1 MAKSTS
7 QQILP
12 VADFSSIHLG
22 PRRLSKPRTNK
33 SSSNLLAEQPTTP
46 MSPYGSPEQDY
57 FGQDA
62 VVVDSRGQR
71 RSRSK
76 SRGRLKAYL
85 YGSSY
90 DLTQNSSD
98 DEVQTGIVGAARD
111 VRRRLSRTGS
121 SIMPL
126 QSAKASATRLSNSS
140 SSGLLSTR
148 STESQE
154 IDPEESAIIVDQIKH
169 RAYCDSLAAQN
180 HVSTPVDEGR
190 HVDSIMAPLRRK
202 SLYTPGIATRDVSDI
217 LRKPPKPSTDHD
229 YYYDPS
235 RSENSPLS
243 DLAVLNVG
251 DGRSTPSDLHYSQLG
266 GLQLGTLRI
275 TNGTCSP
282 VPGGRLADSHRSV
295 TPESKSHDEY
305 YTASEGS
312 VGGDGDHATPLTP
325 RGGSPSRF
333 ESGKEANIRS
343 DNGVLSNSDK
353 FPPFE
358 RTASNKSLPVPA
370 EIIDQT
376 AGLGKRSTDQSAR
389 FQHETVSDV
398 SCLEEKTSTPTRSP
412 MVEDRLHDDIE
423 HVESHPP
430 KMGLGEESGF
440 ELGTPIE
447 SCSVKREQPQGIVCS
462 AGEALRESFSVETR
476 PSQFGS
482 VERRMPFRCFS
493 SGASGMADEYIAELD
508 DSPFSYL
515 SREAKGHSIP
525 QSQDPAKRM
534 WRSFIDDA
542 EVQHAGSGSN
552 SRDGA
557 LRKLTGNGTIPST
570 RQPERLHVPFSQ
582 PLRCS
587 ASSETPQA
595 DSGYFSQASLTGTP
609 AHKVCDETGVNSTS
623 SSQAS
628 TFPQNPAV
636 ETVRF
641 SARSPLRIPLRKLQ
655 KQRSKSQPPPVNII
669 TGCHEFADA
678 NIPRI
683 PSVIAARHAK
693 RLSQFPI
700 LECAFP
706 SLQHTAA
713 NRTLSPVHA
722 HGAPIRFPSPAYD
735 IEAASTTS
743 KSSPTASSRPQACS
757 IVGIVGD
764 ENERDTSDIVR
775 SPSWSEFGGDGRRRK
790 EQKKLAK
797 AEKGNDKKLQ
807 KEEREVEKRLE
818 RERKEFERQIKK
830 DQDIQRSTRSR
841 SASKARRRSSD
852 GQSRHDTMMMISDF
866 GTVTESLGNS
876 PYDIA
881 NLQNVNNSKSTLSD
895 THHPRNWHPHQISTA
910 MPRPKSVFGSDI
922 LSQTMLLDLNTV
934 PALAAVDL
942 KTHNLEWTRAR
953 QRSQSLSVVG
963 AESFRHR
970 NSIPGIL
977 LRPHSMTEDAP
988 PVPALPSA
996 KEVKQREA
1004 EIIRS
1009 RPQSMVVEPPVPK
1022 TTSRESEGSKAVP
1035 YPSEL
1040 GKCVIPRKTK
1050 DRTIVP
1056 SLWSN
1061 GSLERKAP
1069 KTVERSRKAIER
1081 LTGDNGETLPAK
1093 DSVWGTPSQ
1102 VWSQRRKSAGEALLK
1117 NRAGDVLDSQDAAT
1131 PAPFSE
1137 DGDRPA
1143 FLAGAFTSGDCQ
1155 TLTHTPS
1162 HPNPLASHP
1171 QSQPS
1176 AQQPTNSWKT
1186 PVSHHPS
1193 TPQQTQRLDITPL
1206 DSPPRPSVSYSRHES
1221 ILPASTPQRAQTQS
1235 FQIRRKRVGSGLSV
1249 IRAESAIGSSLY
1261 QGIPV

>member
-1 MAKSTS
+1 M
-7 QQILP
+7 
-12 VADFSSIHLG
+12 ADFSNIHLG
-22 PRRLSKPRTNK
+22 PRRLSKPRTNR

-98 DEVQTGIVGAARD
+98 DEAQTGIAGAARD

-121 SIMPL
+121 FIMPL

-148 STESQE
+148 STNSQE
-154 IDPEESAIIVDQIKH
+154 IDPEESAMIVDQIKH
-169 RAYCDSLAAQN
+169 RAYYDSLAAQN

-217 LRKPPKPSTDHD
+217 LRKPPKPSENHD

-243 DLAVLNVG
+243 DLAVLNAG

-275 TNGTCSP
+275 TNGASSP
-282 VPGGRLADSHRSV
+282 VPGGRLPDPHRSV

-325 RGGSPSRF
+325 RGGSPLRF
-333 ESGKEANIRS
+333 ESENKANIRG
-343 DNGVLSNSDK
+343 DNGVLTSSNN
-353 FPPFE
+353 FLPFE
-358 RTASNKSLPVPA
+358 RTPSNKSLPVLA
-370 EIIDQT
+370 EMTDQT
-376 AGLGKRSTDQSAR
+376 ASFDKISMDQSAR
-389 FQHETVSDV
+389 FQHETVSDM

-412 MVEDRLHDDIE
+412 MIEDRLQDDIE
-423 HVESHPP
+423 HVESHPLN
-430 KMGLGEESGF
+430 MDLGGESGL

-447 SCSVKREQPQGIVCS
+447 SRSVKREQPQEPVCS
-462 AGEALRESFSVETR
+462 AGEALSESFFVETR
-476 PSQFGS
+476 QSQVGS

-508 DSPFSYL
+508 DSPFSYV

-557 LRKLTGNGTIPST
+557 LQKLTGNGTMPST
-570 RQPERLHVPFSQ
+570 PEPKRLYMPFSQ
-582 PLRCS
+582 PLKCS
-587 ASSETPQA
+587 ASSETPQT
-595 DSGYFSQASLTGTP
+595 DSGYFSQASLLTGTP
-609 AHKVCDETGVNSTS
+609 AHKVCDETGVNSTYS
-623 SSQAS
+623 PQAS
-628 TFPQNPAV
+628 NNQAV

-669 TGCHEFADA
+669 TGCHEFKDA

-693 RLSQFPI
+693 RLSEFPI
-700 LECAFP
+700 LECTFP
-706 SLQHTAA
+706 SLQHTAS
-713 NRTLSPVHA
+713 NRTLSPVQA

-735 IEAASTTS
+735 LEAASAPS
-743 KSSPTASSRPQACS
+743 KVSPTSSSRPRTYT
-757 IVGIVGD
+757 IVGD

-775 SPSWSEFGGDGRRRK
+775 SPSWSEFGGDGRKRK
-790 EQKKLAK
+790 EQKKLAR
-797 AEKGNDKKLQ
+797 AEKGNDRKLQ

-818 RERKEFERQIKK
+818 RERKEFEKQIKR
-830 DQDIQRSTRSR
+830 DQENQRSTRSR
-841 SASKARRRSSD
+841 SASKARKRSSD
-852 GQSRHDTMMMISDF
+852 GQSRHDTMVMISDF

-881 NLQNVNNSKSTLSD
+881 NLQNVNNPTSTLSN
-895 THHPRNWHPHQISTA
+895 THHSRNWHPHQISTA
-910 MPRPKSVFGSDI
+910 MPRPKSVLGSNI
-922 LSQTMLLDLNTV
+922 LSETMFLEMHTV

-953 QRSQSLSVVG
+953 QRSQSLSAVG
-963 AESFRHR
+963 TESFRHR
-970 NSIPGIL
+970 NSIPGIV
-977 LRPHSMTEDAP
+977 LRLHSMTGDAP

-1009 RPQSMVVEPPVPK
+1009 RPQSMVVEPSVPK
-1022 TTSRESEGSKAVP
+1022 PTSRESEGRKAVP
-1035 YPSEL
+1035 YLSES
-1040 GKCVIPRKTK
+1040 GKCVIPRKIK
-1050 DRTIVP
+1050 DSTIVP
-1056 SLWSN
+1056 GLWSN
-1061 GSLERKAP
+1061 GSLERKNP
-1069 KTVERSRKAIER
+1069 KTVERSRKATEC
-1081 LTGDNGETLPAK
+1081 LTGDDGETIPAK
-1093 DSVWGTPSQ
+1093 DSVWGSPSQ
-1102 VWSQRRKSAGEALLK
+1102 IWSQRRKSAGEALSK
-1117 NRAGDVLDSQDAAT
+1117 NRAGDVFDSQEVAN

-1137 DGDRPA
+1137 NGDRPTS
-1143 FLAGAFTSGDCQ
+1143 LAKAFTSGDRHA
-1155 TLTHTPS
+1155 LTHTPS

-1176 AQQPTNSWKT
+1176 PQQPTHSGQT
-1186 PVSHHPS
+1186 PVSHHLS
-1193 TPQQTQRLDITPL
+1193 TPQQTQRLDCTPL
-1206 DSPPRPSVSYSRHES
+1206 DSPPRPSVSSHQRES

-1235 FQIRRKRVGSGLSV
+1235 FQIRRKRVGSGPS
-1249 IRAESAIGSSLY
+1249 ITRAESAIRSSLY

>member
-1 MAKSTS
+1 MAKSNP

-12 VADFSSIHLG
+12 VADFSNIHLG

-90 DLTQNSSD
+90 DLTQTSSD
-98 DEVQTGIVGAARD
+98 DEAPSGIAGAARD

-140 SSGLLSTR
+140 SSGLLSSR

-154 IDPEESAIIVDQIKH
+154 IDPEESAILVDQIKH

-180 HVSTPVDEGR
+180 HVYTPVDEGR
-190 HVDSIMAPLRRK
+190 HVDSVMAPLRRK
-202 SLYTPGIATRDVSDI
+202 SLFTPGIATRDVSDI

-243 DLAVLNVG
+243 DLAVLSVG

-275 TNGTCSP
+275 TNGACSP
-282 VPGGRLADSHRSV
+282 VPGGRLADSHRSI

-312 VGGDGDHATPLTP
+312 VGGDGDPATPITP
-325 RGGSPSRF
+325 RGGSPLRF
-333 ESGKEANIRS
+333 ESGNEANIRG
-343 DNGVLSNSDK
+343 DNGVLSGSDN
-353 FPPFE
+353 FLPFE
-358 RTASNKSLPVPA
+358 RTPSNKSLPVPA

-376 AGLGKRSTDQSAR
+376 AGFDKRSTDQSAP

-412 MVEDRLHDDIE
+412 MVEDGLHYDIE

-430 KMGLGEESGF
+430 KMVLGKESGF
-440 ELGTPIE
+440 ELGIPIE
-447 SCSVKREQPQGIVCS
+447 SCSDEREQPQELVRA
-462 AGEALRESFSVETR
+462 AGEALSESFSIETR
-476 PSQFGS
+476 PSQVGS

-508 DSPFSYL
+508 DSPFSYP
-515 SREAKGHSIP
+515 SREAKGHSTP

-542 EVQHAGSGSN
+542 EVQHAGSGSD

-557 LRKLTGNGTIPST
+557 LRKLTGNGTMPST
-570 RQPERLHVPFSQ
+570 QQPERLYVPFSQ

-587 ASSETPQA
+587 ASSEIPQT
-595 DSGYFSQASLTGTP
+595 DSGYFSKASVTGTP
-609 AHKVCDETGVNSTS
+609 AHKVCDATGIDSTS

-628 TFPQNPAV
+628 TFPQHQAV

-641 SARSPLRIPLRKLQ
+641 SARSPLRIPIRKLQ

-669 TGCHEFADA
+669 PGCHEFTDA
-678 NIPRI
+678 SIPRI
-683 PSVIAARHAK
+683 PSIIATRHAK
-693 RLSQFPI
+693 RLSQFPVV
-700 LECAFP
+700 ECTFP
-706 SLQHTAA
+706 SLQHTTA
-713 NRTLSPVHA
+713 NRTLSRVQA

-735 IEAASTTS
+735 LEEASAPS
-743 KSSPTASSRPQACS
+743 KSSPTASSKPQACS
-757 IVGIVGD
+757 LVDD

-797 AEKGNDKKLQ
+797 GEKGNDKRLQ

-818 RERKEFERQIKK
+818 REKKEFERQFKK
-830 DQDIQRSTRSR
+830 DQDNQRSTRSR

-852 GQSRHDTMMMISDF
+852 DHSRHDTMMMISDF

-881 NLQNVNNSKSTLSD
+881 NLQNINNPTSRLSN

-922 LSQTMLLDLNTV
+922 LSQTMFLDMDTV

-953 QRSQSLSVVG
+953 QRSQSLSAVG
-963 AESFRHR
+963 AESFRHH
-970 NSIPGIL
+970 NSVPGIL
-977 LRPHSMTEDAP
+977 LRPHSMTGDAP

-1009 RPQSMVVEPPVPK
+1009 RPQSMVVEPPVPRR
-1022 TTSRESEGSKAVP
+1022 TSRESEGSKAVP
-1035 YPSEL
+1035 YPSES

-1056 SLWSN
+1056 GLWSN
-1061 GSLERKAP
+1061 GSLERRTP
-1069 KTVERSRKAIER
+1069 KTVERSRKAIEC
-1081 LTGDNGETLPAK
+1081 LTGNNGETLPAK

-1117 NRAGDVLDSQDAAT
+1117 NRAGDVVNSQEAAT

-1137 DGDRPA
+1137 DGDRPT
-1143 FLAGAFTSGDCQ
+1143 FLARAFTSGDRHA
-1155 TLTHTPS
+1155 LTHTPN

-1176 AQQPTNSWKT
+1176 AQQPTHSGKA
-1186 PVSHHPS
+1186 PVSHHQS
-1193 TPQQTQRLDITPL
+1193 SPQQTQRLDLTRL
-1206 DSPPRPSVSYSRHES
+1206 NSPPRPSMSSSQHES
-1221 ILPASTPQRAQTQS
+1221 ILPASTPQRAQAQP
-1235 FQIRRKRVGSGLSV
+1235 FQIRRKRVGSGPS
-1249 IRAESAIGSSLY
+1249 ITRAEAAIRSSLY

>member
-1 MAKSTS
+1 MAKSNS

-12 VADFSSIHLG
+12 VADFSNIHLG

-33 SSSNLLAEQPTTP
+33 SSSNLLTEQPTTP

-98 DEVQTGIVGAARD
+98 DEAQTGIAGAARD

-126 QSAKASATRLSNSS
+126 QSAKASVTRLSNSS

-148 STESQE
+148 STDSQE
-154 IDPEESAIIVDQIKH
+154 VDPEESAMIVDQIKH
-169 RAYCDSLAAQN
+169 RAYHDSLAAQN

-217 LRKPPKPSTDHD
+217 LRKPPKPSTNHD

-235 RSENSPLS
+235 RSENSPLF

-275 TNGTCSP
+275 TNGASSP
-282 VPGGRLADSHRSV
+282 VLGGCLPDPHRSV

-325 RGGSPSRF
+325 RGGSPLRF
-333 ESGKEANIRS
+333 ESGNEANIRG
-343 DNGVLSNSDK
+343 DNGVLSSSND

-358 RTASNKSLPVPA
+358 RTPSNKSLPVLA
-370 EIIDQT
+370 EIPDQT
-376 AGLGKRSTDQSAR
+376 AGFDKRSTDQSTR
-389 FQHETVSDV
+389 FQHETASDM
-398 SCLEEKTSTPTRSP
+398 SCLGAKTSKPTRSP
-412 MVEDRLHDDIE
+412 MIEDRLDDDVE

-430 KMGLGEESGF
+430 SIDFGGESGF

-447 SCSVKREQPQGIVCS
+447 SCSVKREQPQEPVHS
-462 AGEALRESFSVETR
+462 AGEALSESISLETR
-476 PSQFGS
+476 PSQVGS
-482 VERRMPFRCFS
+482 VERTMRFRGFS
-493 SGASGMADEYIAELD
+493 DGASGMADEYIAELG
-508 DSPFSYL
+508 DSPFSYPW
-515 SREAKGHSIP
+515 REAKGHTIP

-534 WRSFIDDA
+534 WRSFIDEA
-542 EVQHAGSGSN
+542 EVQHAGSSSD

-557 LRKLTGNGTIPST
+557 LRKLTGNGTMLST
-570 RQPERLHVPFSQ
+570 RQPECLDVPFSQ
-582 PLRCS
+582 PLICS
-587 ASSETPQA
+587 TSSETPQT

-609 AHKVCDETGVNSTS
+609 ALKTELNSIS

-628 TFPQNPAV
+628 TFPQNQAV
-636 ETVRF
+636 DTVRF
-641 SARSPLRIPLRKLQ
+641 SARSPLRIPLRKLH
-655 KQRSKSQPPPVNII
+655 KPRSKSQPPPMNII
-669 TGCHEFADA
+669 TGCHEFTDA

-683 PSVIAARHAK
+683 PSLVAARHAK
-693 RLSQFPI
+693 RLSQFPV
-700 LECAFP
+700 LECTYP
-706 SLQHTAA
+706 SLQHTTA
-713 NRTLSPVHA
+713 NRTLSPVQA

-735 IEAASTTS
+735 LEAASAPS
-743 KSSPTASSRPQACS
+743 KASPTSSSRPRACT
-757 IVGIVGD
+757 IVGD
-764 ENERDTSDIVR
+764 ENERETSDIVR

-797 AEKGNDKKLQ
+797 VEKGNDKKLQ

-818 RERKEFERQIKK
+818 RERKEFERQIKR
-830 DQDIQRSTRSR
+830 DQDNQRSTRSR
-841 SASKARRRSSD
+841 SASKATRRSSD
-852 GQSRHDTMMMISDF
+852 GQSRHDTIVKISDF

-881 NLQNVNNSKSTLSD
+881 NLQNVNNPTSTLSNM
-895 THHPRNWHPHQISTA
+895 HHHRNWHPHQISTA

-922 LSQTMLLDLNTV
+922 LSQTMFLDMNTV

-942 KTHNLEWTRAR
+942 KTHNLEWTRSR
-953 QRSQSLSVVG
+953 QRSQSLSAVG
-963 AESFRHR
+963 AESFRHPS
-970 NSIPGIL
+970 SIPGIL
-977 LRPHSMTEDAP
+977 LRPHSMTGDAP

-1009 RPQSMVVEPPVPK
+1009 RPQSMVVEPSVPK
-1022 TTSRESEGSKAVP
+1022 TTSRERERPKAVP
-1035 YPSEL
+1035 YPSES
-1040 GKCVIPRKTK
+1040 GKCVTPRKTK

-1056 SLWSN
+1056 DLWSN
-1061 GSLERKAP
+1061 GSLERKTP
-1069 KTVERSRKAIER
+1069 KTVERSRKATER
-1081 LTGDNGETLPAK
+1081 LTDDNRDTLPAK

-1102 VWSQRRKSAGEALLK
+1102 VWSQRRKSAGEALLR
-1117 NRAGDVLDSQDAAT
+1117 NRAGNVLDGREAT
-1131 PAPFSE
+1131 NPALFSE
-1137 DGDRPA
+1137 NGDRPT
-1143 FLAGAFTSGDCQ
+1143 FLARAFTSGNSHA
-1155 TLTHTPS
+1155 LTHTPS

-1171 QSQPS
+1171 HSQPS
-1176 AQQPTNSWKT
+1176 TQQPTHSGKT
-1186 PVSHHPS
+1186 PVSHHAS
-1193 TPQQTQRLDITPL
+1193 TPQQTQRLDSTPL
-1206 DSPPRPSVSYSRHES
+1206 HSPPRPSVSSRHES
-1221 ILPASTPQRAQTQS
+1221 VLPASTPKRAQIQS
-1235 FQIRRKRVGSGLSV
+1235 FQIPRKRIGSGPS
-1249 IRAESAIGSSLY
+1249 ITRAESAISSSRY

>member
-1 MAKSTS
+1 MAKSNS

-12 VADFSSIHLG
+12 VVDLSNLRLG
-22 PRRLSKPRTNK
+22 PRRLSKPRTNN
-33 SSSNLLAEQPTTP
+33 SSSNLLAEQPSTP

-85 YGSSY
+85 YGSSH
-90 DLTQNSSD
+90 DFTQTLSD
-98 DEVQTGIVGAARD
+98 DEAQAGIAGAARD
-111 VRRRLSRTGS
+111 VRRRLSRTS
-121 SIMPL
+121 SFIMPL

-148 STESQE
+148 SIESQE
-154 IDPEESAIIVDQIKH
+154 IDLEESAIIIDQIKH

-180 HVSTPVDEGR
+180 HISTPVDEGR

-217 LRKPPKPSTDHD
+217 LRKPPKTSTDHD

-275 TNGTCSP
+275 TNGASSP
-282 VPGGRLADSHRSV
+282 VPGGRLANSHRSL

-312 VGGDGDHATPLTP
+312 VGGDGDHATPLNP

-333 ESGKEANIRS
+333 ESGNEANVRG
-343 DNGVLSNSDK
+343 DNGVLSSSDN
-353 FPPFE
+353 FPLSE
-358 RTASNKSLPVPA
+358 RTPSNKSLPVPA

-376 AGLGKRSTDQSAR
+376 AHFDKRSTDQSAL
-389 FQHETVSDV
+389 FQLKTVSDV
-398 SCLEEKTSTPTRSP
+398 SCSEENPSRPTGSP
-412 MVEDRLHDDIE
+412 MVENRLRDDNE
-423 HVESHPP
+423 HIESHPP
-430 KMGLGEESGF
+430 KMVLGEESGF
-440 ELGTPIE
+440 ELGIPIE
-447 SCSVKREQPQGIVCS
+447 SCSDKREQPQNLVRS
-462 AGEALRESFSVETR
+462 ADEAMSESFSVETR
-476 PSQFGS
+476 SSQVGS
-482 VERRMPFRCFS
+482 VEIRMPFRCFS

-515 SREAKGHSIP
+515 SREAKGHSTP
-525 QSQDPAKRM
+525 QDPAKRM

-542 EVQHAGSGSN
+542 EVQHAGSGSD

-557 LRKLTGNGTIPST
+557 LRKLTGNGSMPST
-570 RQPERLHVPFSQ
+570 RQTERLYVPFSQ

-587 ASSETPQA
+587 ASSKTPQT
-595 DSGYFSQASLTGTP
+595 DSGSFSKASLTGTS
-609 AHKVCDETGVNSTS
+609 AHKAWDETGVNSTS
-623 SSQAS
+623 SPQAS
-628 TFPQNPAV
+628 FPPIQTV

-641 SARSPLRIPLRKLQ
+641 SARSPLRLPIRKLQ
-655 KQRSKSQPPPVNII
+655 KQRSYSQPPPVNII
-669 TGCHEFADA
+669 TGCHEFTDA

-683 PSVIAARHAK
+683 PSIIAARHAK
-693 RLSQFPI
+693 RLSQFPTF
-700 LECAFP
+700 ESTFP
-706 SLQHTAA
+706 SLQHTNA
-713 NRTLSPVHA
+713 NRTSSPVQA
-722 HGAPIRFPSPAYD
+722 YGAPIRFPSPAYD
-735 IEAASTTS
+735 LEAASAPS

-757 IVGIVGD
+757 IIDD
-764 ENERDTSDIVR
+764 ENERDTPDIVR

-797 AEKGNDKKLQ
+797 AEKGNDKKFQ

-830 DQDIQRSTRSR
+830 DQDNKRSTRSR

-852 GQSRHDTMMMISDF
+852 GHNRHDTTMMISDF

-881 NLQNVNNSKSTLSD
+881 NLQNVNNPTSTLFN

-910 MPRPKSVFGSDI
+910 MPRPKSVFGSDT
-922 LSQTMLLDLNTV
+922 LSQTMFLDMDTV

-953 QRSQSLSVVG
+953 QRSQSLSAVG
-963 AESFRHR
+963 AESYRHR

-996 KEVKQREA
+996 KDVKQREA

-1009 RPQSMVVEPPVPK
+1009 RPQSMVVEPPVSK
-1022 TTSRESEGSKAVP
+1022 TTSWESEGPKAVP
-1035 YPSEL
+1035 YPSES
-1040 GKCVIPRKTK
+1040 GNCVIPRKTN

-1056 SLWSN
+1056 GLWSN
-1061 GSLERKAP
+1061 GSLERRPP

-1117 NRAGDVLDSQDAAT
+1117 NRAGDILDSQEAAI

-1137 DGDRPA
+1137 DGDRPT
-1143 FLAGAFTSGDCQ
+1143 FLARAFTSGDHHA
-1155 TLTHTPS
+1155 LTHTPS

-1171 QSQPS
+1171 RFQPS
-1176 AQQPTNSWKT
+1176 AQQPTNSGKT
-1186 PVSHHPS
+1186 SVSHHPS
-1193 TPQQTQRLDITPL
+1193 TPQQTQRLDFTTL
-1206 DSPPRPSVSYSRHES
+1206 DATSKQSMSSSQHES
-1221 ILPASTPQRAQTQS
+1221 ILPTSTPQRAQTQS
-1235 FQIRRKRVGSGLSV
+1235 FQIRRKRVGSGPS
-1249 IRAESAIGSSLY
+1249 ITRAESAIRSSLY